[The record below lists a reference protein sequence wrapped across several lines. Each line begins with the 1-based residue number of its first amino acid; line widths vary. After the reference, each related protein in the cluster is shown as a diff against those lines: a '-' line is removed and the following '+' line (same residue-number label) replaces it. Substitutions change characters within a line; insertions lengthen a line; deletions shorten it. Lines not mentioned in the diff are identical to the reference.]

1 MVMTMCVFSIVC
13 IIKINQPDPE
23 VNYKFKLNN
32 ENENCVNLEIQYLKH
47 GRQLTLHFSDIQN
60 ISIMKLT
67 PDMFNL
73 GLSTEKS
80 IQKLASQM
88 LFQDDDTSSNIK
100 TTRMFKKT
108 SVVKPVVNSNLTD
121 CVFIND
127 TIVEES
133 E

>member
-1 MVMTMCVFSIVC
+1 
-13 IIKINQPDPE
+13 
-23 VNYKFKLNN
+23 
-32 ENENCVNLEIQYLKH
+32 
-47 GRQLTLHFSDIQN
+47 
-60 ISIMKLT
+60 MKLT

-108 SVVKPVVNSNLTD
+108 SVVKPTVVVNSSLTD

>member
-1 MVMTMCVFSIVC
+1 MTMCVFSIVC

-108 SVVKPVVNSNLTD
+108 SVVKPTVVVNSSLTD